1 MLQRFRER
9 LWWLMASGGLSKEAL
24 VWGTFADLVL
34 SRKDLSAK

>member
-1 MLQRFRER
+1 
-9 LWWLMASGGLSKEAL
+9 MASGGLSKEAL

>member
-1 MLQRFRER
+1 MLGI
-9 LWWLMASGGLSKEAL
+9 WVSGGGLCKEAL